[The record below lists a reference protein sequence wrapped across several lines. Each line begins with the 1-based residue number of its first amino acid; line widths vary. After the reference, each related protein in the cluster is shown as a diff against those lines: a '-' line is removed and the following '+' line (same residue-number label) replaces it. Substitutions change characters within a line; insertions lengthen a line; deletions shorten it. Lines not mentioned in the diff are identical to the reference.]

1 MSKKLSIAYEMRKLV
16 RGDWMRKGLLII
28 GVLFCGFVMAA
39 CGKGKSSLQK
49 TDTTTA
55 LLTERTDTPT
65 DTESVPATEL
75 EKTPVAAEDK
85 AVETNTPAD
94 SEKVE
99 EKEMENKMKV
109 KVGDYTF
116 IATLEDNKAVTELV
130 EMMKKAPVVLKLED
144 YSGFE
149 KVGPLGKSLTRS
161 DKQTTTEKG
170 DIVLYSGSNI
180 VLFYGSNSW
189 SYTRLGKIDDLTD
202 WEKALG
208 KGNVTVTLSME

>member
-1 MSKKLSIAYEMRKLV
+1 
-16 RGDWMRKGLLII
+16 MRKGLLII
-28 GVLFCGFVMAA
+28 GVLFCGVVMAA

-55 LLTERTDTPT
+55 LLTEMITSSIE
-65 DTESVPATEL
+65 TEPDQTRETEKVPAAAE
-75 EKTPVAAEDK
+75 EKTD
-85 AVETNTPAD
+85 ETNTPAGSKND
-94 SEKVE
+94 E
-99 EKEMENKMKV
+99 EKKMENKMKV
-109 KVGDYTF
+109 IVGDYTF
-116 IATLEDNKAVTELV
+116 TATLEDNKAVTELV

-189 SYTRLGKIDDLTD
+189 SYTRIGKIDDLTN

>member
-1 MSKKLSIAYEMRKLV
+1 
-16 RGDWMRKGLLII
+16 MRKGLLII

-39 CGKGKSSLQK
+39 CGKGESTLQN
-49 TDTTTA
+49 TGSTTA
-55 LLTERTDTPT
+55 PLPEKITSSIETEPDQTRE
-65 DTESVPATEL
+65 TEKA
-75 EKTPVAAEDK
+75 PVAAENHATEVNNPEDI
-85 AVETNTPAD
+85 
-94 SEKVE
+94 EKIE

-109 KVGDYTF
+109 RVGDYTF
-116 IATLEDNKAVTELV
+116 TATLEDNKAVTELV